1 MSVSTKV
8 YALQYTRWDDHYL
21 LGIFTTR
28 ELAEKYMVDIIKSG
42 GIGENPS
49 NYYITEEELIGK

>member
-1 MSVSTKV
+1 MKV

-28 ELAEKYMVDIIKSG
+28 ELAEKYMVDIIESG
-42 GIGENPS
+42 DKLGFNPS
-49 NYYITEEELIGK
+49 NYYITEEDLVGE